1 MDREKSKTFMNKL
14 NLNTLL
20 QKKYNNNSNE
30 KFETIEDRINIVE
43 KKIKS
48 LNNRM
53 DEYDDKFNDL
63 LGRIYNL
70 FLDINESSKEKLDDE
85 KLEIKKLFLKYSKLS

>member
-14 NLNTLL
+14 NLNTIL